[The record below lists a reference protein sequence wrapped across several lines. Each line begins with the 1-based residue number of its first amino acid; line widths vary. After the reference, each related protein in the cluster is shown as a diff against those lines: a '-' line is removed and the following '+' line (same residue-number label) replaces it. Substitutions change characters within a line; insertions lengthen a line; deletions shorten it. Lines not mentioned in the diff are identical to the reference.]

1 MGKLVLISGEY
12 ISNSSGM
19 DAIVNATNEY
29 MAYGSGICGA
39 VYSAAGINELTNY
52 CKENMPQ
59 RMAPEEVRITPGFGL
74 GDMDIIHVLAPKYYQ
89 EEKPI
94 NVLLQAY
101 KNMLVWI
108 ERKEYKNV
116 LMCSIGTGIHGY
128 KHEDVAEP
136 VISLLLRCC
145 DMVDVNIYFNNI
157 NPTVKDI
164 YLKPYLKYNF
174 IDLKKDLFNLNE
186 SEMLEYLSKNNLTE
200 TNIKEKY
207 KNFCSN
213 RELDEMCLSEKI
225 ICLQY
230 CLEIIKATKEQLKPL
245 LESIGD

>member
-1 MGKLVLISGEY
+1 MGKLILTSGNY
-12 ISNSSGM
+12 IDNSKGM
-19 DAIVNATNEY
+19 DAIVNAANEY
-29 MAYGSGICGA
+29 MIFGSGICGA
-39 VYSAAGINELTNY
+39 VYQAAGIEELTNY
-52 CKENMPQ
+52 CKQNMPTN
-59 RMAPEEVRITPGFGL
+59 MIDEEVRITPGFNL
-74 GDMDIIHVLAPKYYQ
+74 KMDIIHVLAPKYYR

-94 NVLLQAY
+94 EELLQAY

-145 DMVDVNIYFNNI
+145 DMIDVNIYFNNI

-164 YLKPYLKYNF
+164 YLKQYLKYNF
-174 IDLKKDLFNLNE
+174 LNLKEDLLKLDE
-186 SEMLEYLSKNNLTE
+186 QGMLEYLNRNNLTE
-200 TNIKEKY
+200 KNIKQQY
-207 KNFCSN
+207 KNFCSD
-213 RELDEMCLSEKI
+213 RELDEMCLSEKL

-230 CLEIIKATKEQLKPL
+230 CLEIIKATKEQLNPL
-245 LESIGD
+245 LETI